1 MVYRL
6 GYGGPRYSI
15 QTAEAFDRW
24 FESLKDRRAKA
35 RIQARIDRA
44 EDGNFGDCE
53 PVGEGVFEMRID
65 YGPGFRMYYTRV
77 ETVTYFM
84 LWGGDKCSQQGD
96 IERAHALAAVIR
108 GK

>member
-1 MVYRL
+1 MKFIKQTREFREWRESLGTALIAEKVRARL
-6 GYGGPRYSI
+6 TR
-15 QTAEAFDRW
+15 
-24 FESLKDRRAKA
+24 FES
-35 RIQARIDRA
+35 
-44 EDGNFGDCE
+44 GNPGNVK
-53 PVGEGVFEMRID
+53 PVGDGVFEMRID

-84 LWGGDKCSQQGD
+84 LWGGDKGIQQGD